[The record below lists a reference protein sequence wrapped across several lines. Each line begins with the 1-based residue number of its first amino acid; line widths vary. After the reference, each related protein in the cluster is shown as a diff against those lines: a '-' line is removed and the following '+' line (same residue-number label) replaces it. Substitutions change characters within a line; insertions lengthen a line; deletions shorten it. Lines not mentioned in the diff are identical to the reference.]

1 MNIELAR
8 TFLEIVRTRSFVR
21 AAEQLNVS
29 QTTVS
34 ARICAL
40 EDRLGRTLFI
50 RNKNGA
56 SLTPAG
62 EQFLRYAP
70 MFVQLWQRARHQVAV
85 PPGRRAVL
93 SIGGELSLWHPWL
106 VEWLH
111 WMRRSA
117 PDVALR
123 VQVGV
128 PETLTTQVSM
138 GALDVAIMYAPQ
150 YRPGAR
156 VERLLEEKLVLVTTD
171 SDAKAIDPDR
181 YVYVDWG
188 PGFAHQHELSF
199 PEDTNPGLF
208 VGLGPLALTYILE
221 AGGSG
226 YFRQRVV
233 APHIAAGELHLVAGA
248 PSFFYPIYAVCSAQ
262 ADDELVNLAL
272 EGLRGIAAGDQP
284 ETEVRMS
291 GKVRTKRVYEDASP
305 RDGTRVLVDR
315 IWPRGLRKES
325 ASVDL
330 WLKEIAPSTELRKWY
345 GHNPERWAEF
355 KKRYETELADHTDEL
370 KQLIALA
377 RKGPVTLLFA
387 AHDGERS
394 NAEVLKQYLGRRV
407 SRTS

>member
-1 MNIELAR
+1 MDTELAR

-34 ARICAL
+34 ARIKTL
-40 EDRLGRTLFI
+40 EERLSRPLFV

-93 SIGGELSLWHPWL
+93 TIGGELSLWHPWL
-106 VEWLH
+106 IEWLR
-111 WMRRSA
+111 WMRHSA

-123 VQVGV
+123 VQVGL
-128 PETLTTQVSM
+128 PESLTTQVAT
-138 GALDVAIMYAPQ
+138 GALDIAVMYAPQ

-156 VERLLEEKLVLVTTD
+156 VELLLEEKLVLVTTD
-171 SDAKAIDPDR
+171 PDAKEIDPHS

-188 PGFAHQHELSF
+188 PDFAHQHELSF
-199 PEDTNPGLF
+199 PEDSNPGLF

-226 YFRQRVV
+226 YFRQRIV
-233 APHIAAGELHLVAGA
+233 APHIAAGRLHLVPGA

-262 ADDELVNLAL
+262 AEDGLVKLAI
-272 EGLRGIAAGDQP
+272 EGLRSIAAGEKSERQP
-284 ETEVRMS
+284 
-291 GKVRTKRVYEDASP
+291 A
-305 RDGTRVLVDR
+305 
-315 IWPRGLRKES
+315 
-325 ASVDL
+325 
-330 WLKEIAPSTELRKWY
+330 
-345 GHNPERWAEF
+345 
-355 KKRYETELADHTDEL
+355 
-370 KQLIALA
+370 
-377 RKGPVTLLFA
+377 
-387 AHDGERS
+387 
-394 NAEVLKQYLGRRV
+394 
-407 SRTS
+407 